1 MSAEQVDLVIVGLGT
16 AGAAAAAL
24 CAERGLRVV
33 GIERRSLGES
43 GARWVNGV
51 PRWVFEHCGLA
62 SPGPGEGHACGVPFH
77 MLAQR
82 GPERSV
88 ITGHDLMEVE
98 MPALTHRLLSKA
110 ERHGALLLD
119 QASEVKVQDGDVQA
133 RLGTSTSRWQAKMVV
148 DASGLKGLK
157 LLRGQQDPGPLCAAA
172 QQKRALLD
180 PQAAAAFFAAHGVPS
195 DQTLCFTGVA
205 GGYSILNVQL
215 HGGKVSILAGSVPAL
230 GHPSG
235 LKILEA
241 FAAEQPWIGEQLDG
255 GARVVPLGA
264 PLACIGH
271 GQQVALGD
279 AAGMVFSAHG
289 SGIGQQLL
297 AAHLLAQSL
306 SEGQSAWQFN
316 RRWQRERAGSLCAMV
331 AFRALSQSLSE
342 EELRAMMSSGVMGES
357 LSRATLV
364 QQDPVP
370 SASEAISAVQ
380 GLARMPSLAKRMVP
394 VLARMQALKAHH
406 KRYPKE
412 PAGLPRWERQR
423 RALFG
428 GIT

>member
-1 MSAEQVDLVIVGLGT
+1 MKREEVDLVIVGLGT

-33 GIERRSLGES
+33 GLERATLGQS

-77 MLAQR
+77 MLANQ
-82 GPERSV
+82 GPQRSV
-88 ITGHDLMEVE
+88 IIGHDLMEVE
-98 MPALTHRLLSKA
+98 MPALTQRLLAKA
-110 ERHGALLLD
+110 ERHGARLLD
-119 QASEVKVQDGDVQA
+119 RAAQVEVQGGEVQASV
-133 RLGTSTSRWQAKMVV
+133 GTSKRSWRAETVV
-148 DASGLKGLK
+148 DASGLRGLK
-157 LLRGQQDPGPLCAAA
+157 LLRGEQDPGPLCAAA

-215 HGGKVSILAGSVPAL
+215 HGGKVSLLAGSVPAL

-241 FAAEQPWIGEQLDG
+241 FVAEQPWVGEQLDG

-264 PLACIGH
+264 PLACIGQ

-297 AAHLLAQSL
+297 AAHLLAECL
-306 SEGQSAWQFN
+306 SEGRSAWEFN
-316 RRWQRERAGSLCAMV
+316 RRWQRERAGSLAAMV
-331 AFRALSQSLSE
+331 AFRAFSQSLSG
-342 EELRAMMSSGVMGES
+342 EELKGMMASGVMGES
-357 LSRATLV
+357 MSRATLV
-364 QQDPVP
+364 QQDPIP
-370 SASEAISAVQ
+370 TATEAIVALQ
-380 GLARMPSLAKRMVP
+380 GLARMPSLARRMVP

-406 KRYPKE
+406 KRYPKD
-412 PAGLPRWERQR
+412 PAGLAKWRAQR
-423 RALFG
+423 AKIFG